1 MAGLQHV
8 HIQQVRLVHHAVAV
22 ERGVD
27 GERPLER
34 VRLAHMVQQASPPRA
49 QLVLGGFGARLIPV
63 GAGGVVAAGRLAGQT
78 PDHRQ
83 GGVARDQV
91 VPVVADRRLAA
102 ELQVV
107 APAAHQARHQPRR
120 DQVGDA
126 LVGPVPPGRVRR
138 SELVAVLPGAR
149 PRVSRLVLAAR
160 VERRLVRIQPGDDL
174 DEGESLAHAVR
185 GQPAEVVGPR
195 EALGEPHPPRVAQ
208 PRERRPV
215 GVLQA
220 RVPGRIAQRP
230 VPVERVVALVRD
242 DLDFA
247 LPIVQTRVGGIAAPR
262 PIDVNARQRR
272 RVPERPPVSAAP
284 EGGDAPLAAVRV
296 AHQRVQVDLRVRV
309 GALHAGLH

>member
-1 MAGLQHV
+1 M
-8 HIQQVRLVHHAVAV
+8 
-22 ERGVD
+22 
-27 GERPLER
+27 
-34 VRLAHMVQQASPPRA
+34 
-49 QLVLGGFGARLIPV
+49 
-63 GAGGVVAAGRLAGQT
+63 
-78 PDHRQ
+78 
-83 GGVARDQV
+83 
-91 VPVVADRRLAA
+91 VADRRLAA

-120 DQVGDA
+120 NQVGDA

-195 EALGEPHPPRVAQ
+195 EAPGEPHPPRVAQ